1 MYKRKLVFTAACLG
15 MLIFG
20 IVFTTLGAILPS
32 VIEKFG
38 IDMIHAGSLMS
49 FLSIGILIGSLVFGP
64 IADRFGYK
72 ALLSFCIL
80 FILLG
85 LEGIAWAAQF
95 WILRLSILLIGLGG
109 GIINGATNALVA
121 DISEGERSANLSL
134 LGIFFGIGAIGIP
147 FLLGI
152 LLNKVPY
159 ETFISITG
167 LIVLLPLIF
176 FLFIRFPQPK
186 QAQKF
191 PVREGLGLLKNAT
204 LLLFGFIL
212 FFESGIEI
220 IVSSWTAEFLKEE
233 LLIQPDRAVFYLS
246 IFWVGM
252 VLTRFILG
260 YILKIVSQVTVL
272 LTCLAI
278 AFLGTSLMIFSN
290 TLSLTLPA
298 LFLIGIGFAAS
309 YPVILGFIADLFPQ
323 LSGTAFS
330 IAFVIALIGG
340 TIIPFTSGVIAD
352 AFNLRYAFTIILV
365 SILIMFFLFS
375 VARKRLTT

>member
-233 LLIQPDRAVFYLS
+233 LLIQPDR
-246 IFWVGM
+246 
-252 VLTRFILG
+252 
-260 YILKIVSQVTVL
+260 
-272 LTCLAI
+272 
-278 AFLGTSLMIFSN
+278 
-290 TLSLTLPA
+290 
-298 LFLIGIGFAAS
+298 
-309 YPVILGFIADLFPQ
+309 
-323 LSGTAFS
+323 SGWC
-330 IAFVIALIGG
+330 
-340 TIIPFTSGVIAD
+340 
-352 AFNLRYAFTIILV
+352 
-365 SILIMFFLFS
+365 
-375 VARKRLTT
+375 